1 MLMKLV
7 IGILMCILSVPSI
20 AQRQGVKGQLFLV
33 TGNQMPGPDKVHIP
47 RKGTVREIYVYELT
61 NIAEADKEEGFY
73 KKVHTKFVKS
83 MFSKTDGTF
92 KIKLPPGNYSLF
104 VKENKGLY
112 ANIFD
117 SENNISPI
125 IVKSRKYTWMTVT
138 IDYEATY

>member
-1 MLMKLV
+1 MKLV

-104 VKENKGLY
+104 VKENIGYGKVIKTRLFRCVAHHVNPAKAGTQK
-112 ANIFD
+112 
-117 SENNISPI
+117 IS
-125 IVKSRKYTWMTVT
+125 
-138 IDYEATY
+138 